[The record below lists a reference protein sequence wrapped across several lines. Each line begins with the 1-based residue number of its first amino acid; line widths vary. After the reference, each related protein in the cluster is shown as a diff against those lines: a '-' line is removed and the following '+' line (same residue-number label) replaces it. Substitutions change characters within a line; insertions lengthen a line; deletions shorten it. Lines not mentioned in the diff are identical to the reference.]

1 MAITCAKLFKA
12 STFKEAWEILI
23 KTYGDGEK
31 NKKVKLQT
39 LRRQYELLCMEE
51 KELIANY
58 FDRIQE
64 LVNAMRSCKDKI
76 SDEQVVDKIL
86 RTLPP
91 RLDRVAIVIEES
103 RNLDI
108 MEIEELQHSLEAHEM
123 RINERRSNQEQTL

>member
-1 MAITCAKLFKA
+1 MNSKIFNKISKA
-12 STFKEAWEILI
+12 STSKEAWEILI

-51 KELIANY
+51 KESIADY

-91 RLDRVAIVIEES
+91 
-103 RNLDI
+103 
-108 MEIEELQHSLEAHEM
+108 
-123 RINERRSNQEQTL
+123 

>member
-1 MAITCAKLFKA
+1 
-12 STFKEAWEILI
+12 
-23 KTYGDGEK
+23 
-31 NKKVKLQT
+31 
-39 LRRQYELLCMEE
+39 LLCMEE
-51 KELIANY
+51 KESIVDY

-91 RLDRVAIVIEES
+91 RFDYVAIAIEES
-103 RNLDI
+103 RYLDI

-123 RINERRSNQEQTL
+123 RINERRSNQE

>member
-1 MAITCAKLFKA
+1 MNSKIFNKISKA
-12 STFKEAWEILI
+12 STSKEAWEILI
-23 KTYGDGEK
+23 KMYGDGEK

-39 LRRQYELLCMEE
+39 LRRQYKLLYMEE
-51 KELIANY
+51 KESIADY

-64 LVNAMRSCKDKI
+64 LVNALRSCKDKI

-91 RLDRVAIVIEES
+91 RFDYVAIAIEES
-103 RNLDI
+103 RYLDI

-123 RINERRSNQEQTL
+123 RINERRSNQE